1 MSSEHRP
8 NPADPGAGES
18 GDTPEAGGAIG
29 PHGALAPAS
38 LGVHGTHLGGD
49 RRGPVVDPIF
59 QSATFFGGRGEVGH
73 DLLYTRYGNN
83 PNQVAVGR
91 KVAALEGTEAG
102 LALSSG
108 MAALAMALLSLT
120 EAGDHVVASR
130 HLYGAT
136 HGLLATELPRR
147 GVETT
152 FIEPEG
158 EESWIEAATP
168 TTRLLLMEVVTNPLM
183 RVFDPR
189 PAARAAARLGVPLLA
204 DLTFACPVNLRGV
217 DVGVTLCM
225 HSATKYLGGH
235 SDLIAGV
242 VTGPADL
249 IAGVRDAMKLYGPAI
264 DPHSAWLLDR
274 GLKTLVPRIQAH
286 NRNAMALA
294 RWLEAQPG
302 VSGVAYPG
310 LPSHPDHALAADLLS
325 GFGGMLGLELEG
337 GALSADAFCSA
348 LELACFAPSLG
359 GVETLVSQP
368 RLTSHAGFS
377 AHERTALG
385 IRDGYV
391 RISVGI
397 EDVDDLRADFAR
409 GLAAARIAGGKGPGT

>member
-1 MSSEHRP
+1 M
-8 NPADPGAGES
+8 
-18 GDTPEAGGAIG
+18 T
-29 PHGALAPAS
+29 
-38 LGVHGTHLGGD
+38 
-49 RRGPVVDPIF
+49 
-59 QSATFFGGRGEVGH
+59 
-73 DLLYTRYGNN
+73 
-83 PNQVAVGR
+83 
-91 KVAALEGTEAG
+91 
-102 LALSSG
+102 
-108 MAALAMALLSLT
+108 LLSLT

-274 GLKTLVPRIQAH
+274 GLKTLVPRIEAH

-302 VSGVAYPG
+302 VAGVAYPG

-377 AHERTALG
+377 APERTALG

-409 GLAAARIAGGKGPGT
+409 GLAAARTAGGKGPGA